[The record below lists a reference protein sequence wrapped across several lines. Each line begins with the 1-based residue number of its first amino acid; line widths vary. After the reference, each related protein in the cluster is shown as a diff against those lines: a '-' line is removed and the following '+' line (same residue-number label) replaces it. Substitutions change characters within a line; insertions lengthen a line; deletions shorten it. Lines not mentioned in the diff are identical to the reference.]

1 MWWALGTIKQA
12 TIFRPVPCLTGASG
26 GGSGSNASHRAED
39 KHNPD
44 RGEEEGRAYVGF
56 LWVKAAEQPALKKW
70 CFYLSL
76 KDMPVS
82 EEDHVVTCIPAKAT
96 APSKILGQRQSKD

>member
-1 MWWALGTIKQA
+1 MRAVAVTH
-12 TIFRPVPCLTGASG
+12 LTEQRT
-26 GGSGSNASHRAED
+26 NITLT
-39 KHNPD
+39 
-44 RGEEEGRAYVGF
+44 EGRKKEGPTWGF
-56 LWVKAAEQPALKKW
+56 YWVKAAEQPALKKW
-70 CFYLSL
+70 CFCSSL